1 MRAFGNYILSSRF
14 HAIAAVSL
22 LSVFSFYI
30 SSIVVALIAM
40 RRGGQYGLQVII
52 GSVVIVSVVLSI
64 IYQIQFQD
72 ILFISL
78 RTWIPVWCCA
88 MMLRTSESQAV
99 MVMTGGVFGGVF
111 ILLMYLLIDDVP
123 GWWHSWFNNLF
134 DTIISGDL
142 TSEAAARIDKFKE
155 DMALIAPMINPIIV
169 TFLVIRLITTVLI
182 ARWWQSMLFNPGGFR
197 TEFYGMRL
205 PTVLFYITLVGIL
218 ILMFDK
224 EARLLPVR
232 DLLWLMM
239 AMYIFQGLSSVHR
252 IVNDRKLSSTW
263 LVLMYVLLLFPYTL
277 PFMIVFT
284 SCLGMADAWVKNK
297 KNNIQNREN

>member
-14 HAIAAVSL
+14 HAIATVSL

-52 GSVVIVSVVLSI
+52 GSVVIVSIVLSI

-88 MMLRTSESQAV
+88 MMLRTSESHAV
-99 MVMTGGVFGGVF
+99 MVITGGVFGGVF

-123 GWWHSWFNNLF
+123 GWWQSWFNTLF

-155 DMALIAPMINPIIV
+155 DLTLIAPMINPIIV

-205 PTVLFYITLVGIL
+205 PRILFYITLAGIL

-252 IVNDRKLSSTW
+252 IVSARKLSSTW
-263 LVLMYVLLLFPYTL
+263 LVFMYVLLLFPYTL

-284 SCLGMADAWVKNK
+284 ACLGMADAWVKNK
-297 KNNIQNREN
+297 KINIQKPEN